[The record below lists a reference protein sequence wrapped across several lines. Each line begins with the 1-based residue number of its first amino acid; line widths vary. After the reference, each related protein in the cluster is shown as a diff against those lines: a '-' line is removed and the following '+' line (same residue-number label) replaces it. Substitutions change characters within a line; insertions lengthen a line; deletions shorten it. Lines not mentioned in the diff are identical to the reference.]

1 MHPSDTSCPA
11 KPELMIRCC
20 TFQRKWATMA
30 NPSEEDALVAVLT
43 FIYNRYNAK
52 HPEEK
57 LERLVDHRCYTR
69 KPWKSLI

>member
-1 MHPSDTSCPA
+1 
-11 KPELMIRCC
+11 
-20 TFQRKWATMA
+20 MA